1 MHDERLRKLLT
12 ALLGVIFV
20 VSICIALSKA
30 VDKKRGGQA
39 YQAALDIA
47 AAPNSATAAEV
58 PPPEVTVPASTQ
70 PETQLV
76 WAPAPVSDDAVLEDM
91 KQINLDALR
100 EVNPL
105 VVGWIRIPDTQIDY
119 PIVQGEDNE
128 FYLKHD
134 WKGERNSVGAIFM
147 DHASSPSLVD
157 YNTLIYGHNMNDG
170 SMFAQLRQYCSSQFF
185 ETRRHVY
192 LLTDTGCFRYDI
204 FSSYLAGVD
213 SPTYGLS
220 FQQRSTRE
228 EFLRSAL
235 DSSVIDAGIE
245 PGIRDRILTLSTCSN
260 SGQTTRW
267 VVHARLKMIQTE
279 LPLYE

>member
-1 MHDERLRKLLT
+1 MKARLRGLLSVF
-12 ALLGVIFV
+12 LGVIFV
-20 VSICIALSKA
+20 VSIFVALSKA
-30 VDKKRGGQA
+30 VDKKRGSQT
-39 YQAALDIA
+39 YQNALDIA
-47 AAPNSATAAEV
+47 TAPTAAGATEA
-58 PPPEVTVPASTQ
+58 PAPEQTLPASTQ
-70 PETQLV
+70 PQTQLV
-76 WAPAPVSDDAVLEDM
+76 WAPAPVSDDPVLEDM
-91 KQINLDALR
+91 KKINLDALR
-100 EVNPL
+100 EVNPE
-105 VVGWIRIPDTQIDY
+105 VAGWIRIPDTQIDY
-119 PIVQGEDNE
+119 PIVRGEDNE

-147 DHASSPSLVD
+147 DHASSPSLAD

-170 SMFAQLRQYCSSQFF
+170 SMFAQLRQYCTPEFF
-185 ETRRHVY
+185 RKRQHVY
-192 LLTDTGCFRYDI
+192 LMTDAGCFRYDI
-204 FSSYLAGVD
+204 FASYLAGLD
-213 SPTYGLS
+213 SPAYGLS

-279 LPLYE
+279 LPLHE

>member
-1 MHDERLRKLLT
+1 MNERLRKLLT

-30 VDKKRGGQA
+30 VDKRRGSQT
-39 YQAALDIA
+39 YQDALDIA
-47 AAPNSATAAEV
+47 TAPNTTAAVEA
-58 PPPEVTVPASTQ
+58 PPPETAVPASTQ

-76 WAPAPVSDDAVLEDM
+76 WAPAPVSDDPVLEDM
-91 KQINLDALR
+91 RSINLDALR
-100 EVNPL
+100 EVNPQ

-119 PIVQGEDNE
+119 PVVWGEDNE

-147 DHASSPSLVD
+147 DHASSPSLAD

-170 SMFAQLRQYCSSQFF
+170 SMFAQLRQYRTLPFF
-185 ETRRHVY
+185 EKRPYVY
-192 LLTDTGCFRYDI
+192 LLTDAGCFRYDI

-213 SPTYGLS
+213 SPAYGLS
-220 FQQRSTRE
+220 FQQRATRE

-235 DSSVIDAGIE
+235 DSSVIDTGIE
-245 PGIRDRILTLSTCSN
+245 PGIRDRILTLSTCAN
-260 SGQTTRW
+260 EGQTTRW
-267 VVHARLKMIQTE
+267 VVHARLKMIQVE